1 MRTCSFSLSFLYAQP
16 SLLYFKAAEY
26 SGLATVRKALA
37 ALSEEVLVI
46 IEENKKDN
54 ETDADGDGTS
64 DVDQISSQEFVRRKV
79 DLVLRKI
86 NPQKVNDAISS
97 LYKV

>member
-1 MRTCSFSLSFLYAQP
+1 MI
-16 SLLYFKAAEY
+16 
-26 SGLATVRKALA
+26 
-37 ALSEEVLVI
+37 I

-54 ETDADGDGTS
+54 ETDADGDGKS
-64 DVDQISSQEFVRRKV
+64 DVDQISNQEFVRRKV

-86 NPQKVNDAISS
+86 NPEKVNDAISS